1 MTSVDN
7 FKVFYD
13 EDADLKWLRGKKVAV
28 IGYGS
33 QGHAHALNL
42 RDSEVAVT
50 VGLPLHSASRARAE
64 AEGLLVLTPAQAA
77 AGADVVMMLVPDE
90 VAAEVFQQDIAPNL
104 KPGDFLAFAHGFNV
118 HFGKIVPPAGVEVFL
133 AAPKGPGRTV
143 RQQFVQGKGVPCLV
157 GVLNDEHPDTLRLA
171 LSYAKAIGG
180 TRSGVFQTT
189 FKEETETDLFGE
201 QAVLCGGLT
210 SLMKM
215 GFETLVENGYSPVMA
230 YFECVHEMK
239 LIVDLIY
246 EGGLSHM
253 RSSISNTA
261 EFGDYSV
268 GPTVVT
274 AQTRERMQEI
284 LGHIKTGGF
293 ANQWLA
299 EHQSGGATF
308 TKLRHSEQ
316 GHLMEQIGAALRS
329 RMSFTKSN

>member
-50 VGLPLHSASRARAE
+50 VGLPLHSASKARAE
-64 AEGLLVLTPAQAA
+64 AEGLRVLTPAQAA
-77 AGADVVMMLVPDE
+77 SGADVVMMLVPDE

-157 GVLNDEHPDTLRLA
+157 GVLNEEHPDTLRLA

-180 TRSGVFQTT
+180 TRAGVFQTT

-253 RSSISNTA
+253 RASISNTA
-261 EFGDYSV
+261 EFGDYLV
-268 GPTVVT
+268 GPKVVT
-274 AQTRERMQEI
+274 AQTRERMQEV
-284 LGHIKTGGF
+284 LGHIKAGEF

-308 TKLRHSEQ
+308 KKLRHLEQ
-316 GHLMEQIGAALRS
+316 GHLMEKIGASLRS
-329 RMSFTKSN
+329 RMSFTKPT